1 MGREYM
7 GASEG
12 VWGHLTAL
20 SARAQGG
27 NKTPPPVFVTPTLVL
42 LCQVLNTK
50 CSLVS
55 PASILDSTKLVKG
68 KNIFLYYHHID
79 KRGYSSVFNGM
90 TGTYYL
96 KRKVWLSTN
105 LYFKFVTRI

>member
-27 NKTPPPVFVTPTLVL
+27 NKTPPCLCHPHLGAAVSSFKYKMVSSVT
-42 LCQVLNTK
+42 CIY
-50 CSLVS
+50 SR
-55 PASILDSTKLVKG
+55 LDKISEG
-68 KNIFLYYHHID
+68 KKIFLFYYHHFD
-79 KRGYSSVFNGM
+79 KRVF
-90 TGTYYL
+90 
-96 KRKVWLSTN
+96 
-105 LYFKFVTRI
+105 

>member
-1 MGREYM
+1 M

-27 NKTPPPVFVTPTLVL
+27 NKTPPC
-42 LCQVLNTK
+42 LCPPHLGAAVSSFKYK

-55 PASILDSTKLVKG
+55 PAPILDCTKLEKGKDNYFLLSSFSFKGVQFCFEWDDRHVLSQVKG
-68 KNIFLYYHHID
+68 C
-79 KRGYSSVFNGM
+79 G
-90 TGTYYL
+90 
-96 KRKVWLSTN
+96 
-105 LYFKFVTRI
+105 

>member
-1 MGREYM
+1 M

-50 CSLVS
+50 YSLVS
-55 PASILDSTKLVKG
+55 PASILDCTKLVKRKKFFSTG
-68 KNIFLYYHHID
+68 CFFL
-79 KRGYSSVFNGM
+79 
-90 TGTYYL
+90 TGPPL
-96 KRKVWLSTN
+96 N
-105 LYFKFVTRI
+105 LRS

>member
-1 MGREYM
+1 M

-50 CSLVS
+50 WSLVS
-55 PASILDSTKLVKG
+55 PASILDCTKLVKG
-68 KNIFLYYHHID
+68 KIFLFYYHHFD
-79 KRGYSSVFNGM
+79 KRGNNSVLNGM
-90 TGTYYL
+90 TGTHCL
-96 KRKVWLSTN
+96 K
-105 LYFKFVTRI
+105 